1 MNIQTHSQRFDLT
14 VGPLLDKDTFRIFD
28 IRIHDQLLCNPM
40 NSRRVEISVHFNHYH
55 RLAASTNNPKEIIIQ
70 ALKNYFIAI
79 FSKGSVRVWYN
90 VSDQRVTITTKA
102 VDSNDIS
109 VCPIENADEIAC
121 LQAFR
126 EGCAAI
132 QK

>member
-1 MNIQTHSQRFDLT
+1 MEKDSFVFEKQAQLSQALGHVVRL
-14 VGPLLDKDTFRIFD
+14 RI
-28 IRIHDQLLCNPM
+28 
-40 NSRRVEISVHFNHYH
+40 V
-55 RLAASTNNPKEIIIQ
+55 Q